1 MPNVYVPRIWKMH
14 ILITADTIGG
24 VWTYTQELVSGLVR
38 RGIRV
43 TLVSFGD
50 IPRPEQM
57 EWMDGLA
64 SLDYHPTA
72 FKLEWMQDCESD
84 LVASAEYLESIIRE
98 SKPDLLH
105 LSQFYYGALRCQAPR
120 VVVAHSDVV
129 SWWMEVRQQ
138 EPPESDWSRWYR
150 AAVSRGIAKA
160 NAVVAPSRWMLEQIA
175 KHYVTP
181 GWGSVIHNGR
191 NPLLFN
197 PHVTKDELIVTV
209 GRIWDS
215 GKNTGLLLQQQ
226 MPAPVTIAG
235 AKHHPESKGS
245 ALSEKEMR
253 NNIHF
258 EPHQNEKQLCQLFA
272 RAPIYAATSRYEPF
286 GLAPLEAALSR
297 CAIVAS
303 DIAPFRELWEGA
315 AVFFRNND
323 AQSLRQALEPLIA
336 EPQLRVQYANLAYN
350 HARQKFNAERM
361 VDEYLNI
368 YKALAPAAALTA

>member
-1 MPNVYVPRIWKMH
+1 MH
-14 ILITADTIGG
+14 ILVTADTVGG
-24 VWTYTQELVSGLVR
+24 VWSYARELVSGLVR

-50 IPRPEQM
+50 IPRAEQT
-57 EWMDGLA
+57 EWMDGLPG
-64 SLDYHPTA
+64 LDYHPTA

-84 LVASAEYLESIIRE
+84 LAASAEYLESIIRE

-105 LSQFYYGALRCQAPR
+105 LSQFYYGALRCNVPR
-120 VVVAHSDVV
+120 IVVAHSDVV

-138 EPPESDWSRWYR
+138 EPLESDWTRWYR
-150 AAVSRGIAKA
+150 AVVSRGIAKA
-160 NAVVAPSRWMLEQIA
+160 NAVVAPSKWMLEQVS

-181 GWGSVIHNGR
+181 VWGSVIYNGR
-191 NPLLFN
+191 SPLLFN
-197 PHVTKDELIVTV
+197 PHMSKDELIVTV

-215 GKNTGLLLQQQ
+215 GKNAGLLLQEQ

-235 AKHHPESKGS
+235 SERHPESKGS
-245 ALSEKEMR
+245 AFGEKEHR
-253 NNIHF
+253 PNIHF
-258 EPHQNEKQLCQLFA
+258 EPRQNEKQLCQLFA

-286 GLAPLEAALSR
+286 GLAPVEAALSR

-303 DIAPFRELWEGA
+303 DIAPFRELWTGA

-323 AQSLRQALEPLIA
+323 ARSLCEALESLVSGPELC
-336 EPQLRVQYANLAYN
+336 QQYANLAYN

-361 VDEYLNI
+361 VDEYLKV
-368 YKALAPAAALTA
+368 YQSLATAAARIA

>member
-1 MPNVYVPRIWKMH
+1 MH
-14 ILITADTIGG
+14 ILVTADTIGG
-24 VWTYTQELVSGLVR
+24 VWTYTRELVPGLIR
-38 RGIRV
+38 RGLKV

-50 IPRPEQM
+50 IPRPEQT

-64 SLDYHPTA
+64 GLDYRPTA
-72 FKLEWMQDCESD
+72 FKLEWMQDCEPD
-84 LVASAEYLESIIRE
+84 LAASADYLLSIVRE
-98 SKPDLLH
+98 TKPDLLH
-105 LSQFYYGALRCQAPR
+105 LSQFYYGALPCNVPR

-129 SWWMEVRQQ
+129 GWWREVRQQ
-138 EPPESDWSRWYR
+138 EPPESDWTQWYR
-150 AAVSRGIAKA
+150 AIVSRGIAKA
-160 NAVVAPSRWMLEQIA
+160 NAVVAPSKWMLEQVA

-181 GWGSVIHNGR
+181 LWGLVVFNGR

-197 PHVTKDELIVTV
+197 PHLSKDELILTV

-215 GKNTGLLLQQQ
+215 GKNTGLLLQQE

-235 AKHHPESKGS
+235 SDHHPESKG
-245 ALSEKEMR
+245 AAPDKKDAR
-253 NNIHF
+253 YGIHF

-297 CAIVAS
+297 CALVAS

-336 EPQLRVQYANLAYN
+336 EPELRIKYANLAYN

-361 VDEYLNI
+361 VDDYVNV
-368 YKALAPAAALTA
+368 YNALAPVAAMTA